1 MEYVIIAGA
10 LFALTIIVRRF
21 VWNQKMDNTEFEY
34 VDEEEELFGLESGE
48 ERFIIEI
55 VSPVSIR
62 EARLTVTG
70 RLQVFVGAGSQY
82 ATWRQFPSAM
92 RYEIKSPDGT
102 IGTTFDLTLSISE
115 DSRTYDLYAAE
126 PCDQIVGQNF
136 QTNAFELCEKWIAE
150 PGQYEVR
157 ALYESWS
164 SNWVTVDVIA

>member
-102 IGTTFDLTLSISE
+102 IGTTFDLTL
-115 DSRTYDLYAAE
+115 R
-126 PCDQIVGQNF
+126 IVGQNF